1 MSFGFG
7 FSDIVLVSNGAIKF
21 WTTIHNAPTEQA
33 ELAKTHRLL
42 QEVVQRITD
51 YGSVLAPKLSPT
63 TAIALEQQLSLCAKH
78 LHSLEQIATKYMGH
92 SLTAPGLQSKSQ
104 RHRLARWGLYKRD
117 EFVQSLEELRKVVVL
132 LLSYA
137 MFENT
142 LLASLGTPPDCEP
155 LRLMDA
161 LNRETVCS
169 ISMCDTWEGFED
181 FLKFTFKRSAGKA
194 WVKAGKYQITN
205 DSNGGILT
213 AQQWEANIKAG
224 LTVSMA
230 MVLRK
235 REAIEENAGNNC
247 PSCATP
253 YMGIESIV
261 VEGVRCKKCATF
273 FQVSSETRV
282 TELLDNVV
290 GHGHGNGSVDKL
302 TQPNEAVDMDDIK
315 YFRRMHVIMDRF
327 KPTIL
332 PSDDAH
338 SSDEDSD
345 EESDTEYETD
355 DEIAFLKQYGTDDE
369 NALHQPRYECVL
381 PDGMMGR

>member
-1 MSFGFG
+1 MAWHFGAGSLAGPLSFTSSTQLRIPQPQPSLQHLQSPEPSTRIMSFGFG

-117 EFVQSLEELRKVVVL
+117 EFVQSLEDLRKVVVL

-169 ISMCDTWEGFED
+169 ISMCDTWE
-181 FLKFTFKRSAGKA
+181 
-194 WVKAGKYQITN
+194 
-205 DSNGGILT
+205 
-213 AQQWEANIKAG
+213 
-224 LTVSMA
+224 VSYSDKTI
-230 MVLRK
+230 VLR
-235 REAIEENAGNNC
+235 
-247 PSCATP
+247 
-253 YMGIESIV
+253 
-261 VEGVRCKKCATF
+261 
-273 FQVSSETRV
+273 
-282 TELLDNVV
+282 
-290 GHGHGNGSVDKL
+290 
-302 TQPNEAVDMDDIK
+302 
-315 YFRRMHVIMDRF
+315 
-327 KPTIL
+327 
-332 PSDDAH
+332 
-338 SSDEDSD
+338 
-345 EESDTEYETD
+345 
-355 DEIAFLKQYGTDDE
+355 
-369 NALHQPRYECVL
+369 
-381 PDGMMGR
+381 